1 MIKSWYEG
9 LSSRQKKL
17 LYLALII
24 VLILIYSFAFT
35 VRSVLPKNLE
45 ITSLSFS
52 GLEGCYEGA
61 VPEFQVEITD
71 EKTINSVMRYLKGL
85 PLWTFGDSLTGGAE
99 WNVTA
104 NTTDGSSYELRFL
117 DNYAFYFDGKLYYV
131 KTTPFFWKGTD
142 IYSKVCQLA
151 GIER

>member
-71 EKTINSVMRYLKGL
+71 AETITSVMRYLKGV
-85 PLWTFGDSLTGGAE
+85 PLWTFGKALTGGDE
-99 WNVTA
+99 WSITINTA
-104 NTTDGSSYELRFL
+104 DGNAYKLNFL
-117 DNYAFYFDGKLYYV
+117 DNYAASFDGKLYYV